1 MAGFTLPD
9 LVPVTDS
16 FSLPFSHHALPSQQG
31 SSDSHSSEELPASGG
46 YRGLRR
52 CSSGSEDGDH
62 ETFEEGIQAEVDTL
76 SPACCAGTSVHV
88 HAVGS
93 SHRV

>member
-1 MAGFTLPD
+1 MVGFTLPY

-16 FSLPFSHHALPSQQG
+16 FSLPFSLNALPSQRG
-31 SSDSHSSEELPASGG
+31 SSDSHSSEELPAPGG

-52 CSSGSEDGDH
+52 CSSGTEDGDH

-76 SPACCAGTSVHV
+76 NPACCAGTSVHV
-88 HAVGS
+88 NALGS
-93 SHRV
+93 SHHV